1 MLILLATLSFA
12 GIPALAQNQ
21 ADSNSPPAESNATE
35 PEAEDVFSD
44 MDSLLEF
51 STLPADESAS
61 VRSDDDAIQR
71 IAQQSQELRDPF
83 WPYGFVP
90 KKVPKPEDDA
100 PADTTPDQPKPPV
113 TRKPK
118 WNEAVKSLSVKGIMN
133 IGGGKYM
140 AVINGQVC
148 GEGDTVSAV
157 YQNLRYNWT
166 VHTISEDGVKF
177 QKVGAP
183 K

>member
-1 MLILLATLSFA
+1 
-12 GIPALAQNQ
+12 
-21 ADSNSPPAESNATE
+21 
-35 PEAEDVFSD
+35 
-44 MDSLLEF
+44 
-51 STLPADESAS
+51 
-61 VRSDDDAIQR
+61 
-71 IAQQSQELRDPF
+71 
-83 WPYGFVP
+83 
-90 KKVPKPEDDA
+90 
-100 PADTTPDQPKPPV
+100 
-113 TRKPK
+113 
-118 WNEAVKSLSVKGIMN
+118 
-133 IGGGKYM
+133 M